1 MERCRLL
8 GALFLLMVGGC
19 SRESPPPPPA
29 PPAPST
35 AVTATAPL
43 TLEQARTRAQDSD
56 ARRAGWRSVPGALQA
71 GETTSRFV
79 ALYDSGVL
87 RLIEERSDAGE
98 AGSSIARYYL
108 DTTATRFL
116 FEAREERAAAGAAPG
131 GAREVVKT
139 SMVFEPDGR
148 MVASQKY
155 VDARMQ
161 PLLKEEIDSVVQ
173 RLAALR
179 AAAPRL

>member
-1 MERCRLL
+1 MERCRFL

-19 SRESPPPPPA
+19 SRESPPAPVATA
-29 PPAPST
+29 PPA
-35 AVTATAPL
+35 AATATAPL
-43 TLEQARTRAQDSD
+43 TLEQARTRAQDID
-56 ARRAGWRSVPGALQA
+56 ARRAGWRSVPGTLQA
-71 GETTSRFV
+71 GEATSRFV

-87 RLIEERSDAGE
+87 RLIEERSDAGV
-98 AGSSIARYYL
+98 AGGSIARYYL
-108 DTTATRFL
+108 DATATLFL
-116 FEAREERAAAGAAPG
+116 FDAREEGAAAGAAPG